1 MYAEA
6 VVIYADL
13 LFIINFSMDFLC
25 LFITDRLL
33 GCGRRA
39 LRLTI
44 ASFLGALYGFLP
56 YYINLSPAPLL
67 LGNLVSAG
75 AMILTAFGKQPIKH
89 FFRTTAV
96 FLVAS
101 ALMGGLITAIYNTTG
116 KYHNGIYTEIG
127 AVSFAVICLVS
138 ALTALCFGLIFRKKV
153 NTPSA
158 EVCISIKGEK
168 IHARLI
174 ADSGNLV
181 TEPFSALPVI
191 ILSSSVLPKPYDNP
205 EGEHFPLS
213 VRAIPFSTAAGK
225 SCFLG
230 FRPDKIEII
239 KLGKKPVSAEAY
251 IAVDTSYNNYS
262 GYDGILPTSIL

>member
-1 MYAEA
+1 MYAET

-13 LFIINFSMDFLC
+13 LFVINFSMDFLC

-33 GCGRRA
+33 GCGRKA
-39 LRLTI
+39 LPLTI
-44 ASFLGALYGFLP
+44 ASVLGALYGFLP
-56 YYINLSPAPLL
+56 YSLNLPSAIIM
-67 LGNLVSAG
+67 LGNLVAAG
-75 AMILTAFGKQPIKH
+75 VITLTAFGRQSLKR

-96 FLVAS
+96 FMVSS
-101 ALMGGLITAIYNTTG
+101 ALMGGLITAIYNSSG
-116 KYHNGIYTEIG
+116 KYHDGVYTEMT
-127 AVSFAVICLVS
+127 ALSFAVICLIS
-138 ALTALCFGLIFRKKV
+138 ALTALCFGLIFRKKI

-158 EVCISIKGEK
+158 EVCISIKDRQ
-168 IHARLI
+168 IRARLI

-205 EGEHFPLS
+205 ESEFFPLS
-213 VRAIPFSTAAGK
+213 VRAIPFSTATGK

-239 KLGKKPVSAEAY
+239 RLGKKPTPAEAY
-251 IAVDTSYNNYS
+251 VAVDTSNNNYS

>member
-1 MYAEA
+1 MYAET

-33 GCGRRA
+33 GCGRKA
-39 LRLTI
+39 LRLTA
-44 ASFLGALYGFLP
+44 ASVLGALYGFLP
-56 YYINLSPAPLL
+56 YSVNLPPAIII
-67 LGNLVSAG
+67 LGNLASAG
-75 AMILTAFGKQPIKH
+75 LITLTAFGKQDLKR

-96 FLVAS
+96 FMVSS
-101 ALMGGLITAIYNTTG
+101 ALMGGLITAIYNSLG
-116 KYHNGIYTEIG
+116 RYHNGVYTEIG
-127 AVSFAVICLVS
+127 AVSFAVICFIS
-138 ALTALCFGLIFRKKV
+138 ALTALCFGLIFRKKI
-153 NTPSA
+153 NIRSA
-158 EVCISIKGEK
+158 EVYISIKNQK
-168 IHARLI
+168 IRARLI

-205 EGEHFPLS
+205 ESEFFPLS
-213 VRAIPFSTAAGK
+213 VRAIPFSTASGK

-239 KLGKKPVSAEAY
+239 KLGKKPTLAEAY
-251 IAVDTSYNNYS
+251 IAVDTSGNNYS
-262 GYDGILPTSIL
+262 GYDGILPISIL